1 MRMMLLVL
9 VAATVAACAN
19 EVTAPT
25 MSPSPEN
32 SLATLGGDTAG
43 RGMWGFGRH
52 GYGMMGGGFFFARRL
67 PSNLQLS
74 DAQRTQI
81 KSLMTAYRTA
91 HQDDL
96 RSIGA
101 VVNQA
106 HAAHVAGQSVSADL
120 RRAMFAQTAPARQRL
135 MSANKQLAG
144 DIQKVL
150 TPEQKSW
157 LATHHPTFRRN
168 TARARRSA

>member
-9 VAATVAACAN
+9 VPASVAACAN
-19 EVTAPT
+19 EVTAPAL
-25 MSPSPEN
+25 SPSPEN
-32 SLATLGGDTAG
+32 SLATVGGDTAR

-52 GYGMMGGGFFFARRL
+52 GYGMTGGGLFFARRL

-91 HQDDL
+91 HQDEL
-96 RSIGA
+96 RSLA
-101 VVNQA
+101 TVMKQA
-106 HAAHVAGQSVSADL
+106 RSARVAGQSVSADQ
-120 RRAMFAQTAPARQRL
+120 RRALFAQTAPTRQRL
-135 MSANKQLAG
+135 MSANKQLSG

-150 TPEQKSW
+150 TPDQEAW

-168 TARARRSA
+168 ATRARRSA